1 MVGGVV
7 AIPVL
12 VGILSCIP
20 RFSTPGGHI
29 IGCDMGFTLL
39 VGTLSVVPYF
49 GAGCDFAT
57 SGLYGSIYVVVGT
70 YFVVVAI
77 LVFGD
82 LVGKLLEGAPL
93 KKLKVM
99 LPLLPRS
106 C

>member
-1 MVGGVV
+1 
-7 AIPVL
+7 
-12 VGILSCIP
+12 
-20 RFSTPGGHI
+20 
-29 IGCDMGFTLL
+29 MGFSLL
-39 VGTLSVVPYF
+39 VGMSSAVPYY
-49 GAGCDFAT
+49 GVGCDFAT
-57 SGLYGSIYVVVGT
+57 SGLYGSGFVVAGAC
-70 YFVVVAI
+70 FVVVAI